1 MENDDIATLVDP
13 EYLASLLQRT
23 LGNPF
28 VQIREWGVQGLK
40 GGLEYGSAIYRLQ
53 GSVVADGNVQSWSL
67 ILKTIQPDA
76 QFDDPQGYR
85 YWKRETQA
93 YQSGLLQELPGQVT
107 APRCYDIHEK
117 PDGSVWIW
125 LEDIKDEQEHP
136 WSIERYARVAR
147 HLGQFNG
154 AYLVGRPLPSDTW
167 ITHDWLR
174 TYLRHAAP
182 MVEFIFQNPAHPTV
196 QLMLPGIA
204 LPLTLACW
212 EERARMLRV
221 LDELPQTFCHQDAF
235 GRNLFY
241 RREQV
246 VALDWSY
253 SGIAPVGAELAPL
266 IGAAFGLA
274 RFPSSQAKEL
284 DQACFGGYLEGLR
297 QAGWE
302 PDLWQVRVGYTLTMF
317 LRYTL
322 GATIGEMLPG
332 LLDEKTHLH
341 WVEGVG
347 TSEEKAGESDAGIVD
362 YYQSIAM
369 EALKLL
375 GLGSMMRVIGHTA
388 RYAMRLAGKRRINTA
403 KIA

>member
-1 MENDDIATLVDP
+1 
-13 EYLASLLQRT
+13 
-23 LGNPF
+23 
-28 VQIREWGVQGLK
+28 
-40 GGLEYGSAIYRLQ
+40 
-53 GSVVADGNVQSWSL
+53 
-67 ILKTIQPDA
+67 
-76 QFDDPQGYR
+76 
-85 YWKRETQA
+85 
-93 YQSGLLQELPGQVT
+93 
-107 APRCYDIHEK
+107 
-117 PDGSVWIW
+117 
-125 LEDIKDEQEHP
+125 
-136 WSIERYARVAR
+136 
-147 HLGQFNG
+147 
-154 AYLVGRPLPSDTW
+154 
-167 ITHDWLR
+167 
-174 TYLRHAAP
+174 
-182 MVEFIFQNPAHPTV
+182 
-196 QLMLPGIA
+196 LMLPGIA